1 MEEMT
6 QTQAYYLFL
15 IGTADR
21 SMRTVTGLSQRLG
34 ISKAA
39 ASVMVSKLERG
50 GLLVRAGRELRLTA
64 SGRQAVADLREKQQT
79 IYEWMRRGGLEESR
93 DSHNLEEDALRYL
106 LAMPP
111 ACIEATLAAAERQS
125 LEDALYLS
133 ATSAFGALLDD
144 GEYAVN
150 FTIYRSDGCGV
161 SMGNLGFYHPG
172 KLAVLGGRG
181 VLKLR
186 AKRITYG
193 VGPVKLRGSLSSLC
207 YWDGGSFYTVER
219 PGRGRDWRIPIPD
232 CAVTQEQDQLQV
244 SLPIKARASCGVARM
259 PESEARLVFTIGKST
274 KNIFPLKVNRS

>member
-1 MEEMT
+1 MT
-6 QTQAYYLFL
+6 ETQAYYLFL
-15 IGTADR
+15 IGTAER
-21 SMRTVTGLSQRLG
+21 SMRTVTSLSRRLG
-34 ISKAA
+34 VTKAA
-39 ASVMVSKLERG
+39 ASVMVSRLERE
-50 GLLVRAGRELRLTA
+50 GLLERDGRELCLTPP
-64 SGRQAVADLREKQQT
+64 GRQAVADLREKQREVCQ
-79 IYEWMRRGGLEESR
+79 WMRRGGLEAGRSNR
-93 DSHNLEEDALRYL
+93 DLEEDALRYL

-125 LEDALYLS
+125 LEDVLYLS

-193 VGPVKLRGSLSSLC
+193 VGPVKLRGSLSTLC
-207 YWDGGSFYTVER
+207 YWGGGSYYTVER

-244 SLPIKARASCGVARM
+244 SLSIKARASCGVARM
-259 PESEARLVFTIGKST
+259 PESEAQLVFTVGKST
-274 KNIFPLKVNRS
+274 KNIFPLKVNHS